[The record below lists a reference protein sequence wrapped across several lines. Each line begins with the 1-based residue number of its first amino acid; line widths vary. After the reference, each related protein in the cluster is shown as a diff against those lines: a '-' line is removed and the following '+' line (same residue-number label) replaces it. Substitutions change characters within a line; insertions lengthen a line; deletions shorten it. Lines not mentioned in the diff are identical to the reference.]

1 VVTSTIVGKIQ
12 TVSQRRVSIL
22 DSEGLR
28 HDFTLSQKTQ
38 LVRDGRSM
46 PLEQLREGTEVRATY
61 DLANDPN
68 HATRIEVIGKKAKAA
83 RR

>member
-1 VVTSTIVGKIQ
+1 
-12 TVSQRRVSIL
+12 
-22 DSEGLR
+22 
-28 HDFTLSQKTQ
+28 
-38 LVRDGRSM
+38 VRNGRSM

-68 HATRIEVIGKKAKAA
+68 HATRIEVIAKKAAG